1 MEQQLQAGV
10 DPACR
15 AIWRSPLR
23 MMPSGDYAIGCAREP
38 SGGASSAHFKP
49 LLQLEL
55 AKEAR
60 LREERKNPQRITPR

>member
-23 MMPSGDYAIGCAREP
+23 MMPSGDYAIGCAREL
-38 SGGASSAHFKP
+38 SGGRELRA
-49 LLQLEL
+49 LQ
-55 AKEAR
+55 APAAA
-60 LREERKNPQRITPR
+60 